1 MGPRTW
7 IGDRRGGAIALLAL
21 ILLLT
26 PLATGG
32 AAPPEAL
39 ANPRVSLIPPQKAE
53 ATQVQLKRTGLA
65 NHERPAAPGKPVAG
79 PQPRRI
85 VVADE
90 TGRRVV
96 ARVLGSRE
104 GRYVVLLPDGRLG
117 WPDGLIDTARPFVP
131 ATADEM
137 RRSLVEGGYQG
148 FEIRQTEHYLVVS
161 QATPAFAA
169 ASAQLLES
177 LYRGLT
183 NGLRCDGIA
192 AQEAEIPLVAV
203 IYRTEKD
210 FRARHDVDPD
220 VQAFYSVSSNRI
232 FFYETSDRDQQAPEV
247 AALRKPQTVAHE
259 GTHQILQNIGVQPR
273 LADWPAWLAEGL
285 AEYCAPTT
293 TGRNGDWARFGKVNP
308 FHMATFRDLKDP
320 AALQGRGQG
329 MTIPDFG
336 ADPRHPMVEGLATR
350 GDLTPTDYASSWAL
364 THYLATRRLD
374 QFLAYLK
381 TLGRMRPLERRT
393 PTEHLFTFRSAFGD
407 DLAKLDRKV
416 RAHVDHLEELGHF
429 EALTYYAVI
438 FEQVFPDSPNLR
450 GTLVSQSPS
459 VIRQWLDSMVAPH
472 GGQALWEIIPCQ
484 TRGQALLRTRRWH
497 TGP

>member
-1 MGPRTW
+1 MGPRTR
-7 IGDRRGGAIALLAL
+7 IGDRRGGAIAWMAFASLLA
-21 ILLLT
+21 I
-26 PLATGG
+26 PATRA
-32 AAPPEAL
+32 AAPP
-39 ANPRVSLIPPQKAE
+39 NSRVSLIPPQKAE
-53 ATQVQLKRTGLA
+53 AAPAQLKRTGLA
-65 NHERPAAPGKPVAG
+65 NHQQADAPGKPAAE

-104 GRYVVLLPDGRLG
+104 GRHVVLLPDGRLG

-137 RRSLVEGGYQG
+137 RQALVEGDYQG
-148 FEIRQTEHYLVVS
+148 FEVRQTEHYLVVS
-161 QATPAFAA
+161 RATPAFTA

-177 LYRGLT
+177 LYRGLIA
-183 NGLRCDGIA
+183 GLRRDGIA
-192 AQEAEIPLVAV
+192 ARDAEFPLVAV

-220 VQAFYSVSSNRI
+220 VQAFYSASSNRI
-232 FFYETSDRDQQAPEV
+232 FFYEASDRDQQAPEV
-247 AALRKPQTVAHE
+247 SALRKPQTVAHE

-293 TGRNGDWARFGKVNP
+293 TGRHGDWARFGKVNP

-320 AALQGRGQG
+320 VSLQLRGDG
-329 MTIPDFG
+329 LTTPDFG
-336 ADPRHPMVEGLATR
+336 VDPRRPMVEGLATR
-350 GDLTPTDYASSWAL
+350 ADLTPTDYAFSWAL

-393 PTEHLFTFRSAFGD
+393 PEEHLFTFRSAFGD
-407 DLAKLDRKV
+407 DPAKLDRKV

-429 EALTYYAVI
+429 EALTYYAVV
-438 FEQVFPDSPNLR
+438 FEQVLPDSPNLR

-459 VIRQWLDSMVAPH
+459 VIRQWLGAIVAPN
-472 GGQALWEIIPCQ
+472 GGQAMWEVIPCQ
-484 TRGQALLRTRRWH
+484 TRGQAFLRTRRWH
-497 TGP
+497 AGP